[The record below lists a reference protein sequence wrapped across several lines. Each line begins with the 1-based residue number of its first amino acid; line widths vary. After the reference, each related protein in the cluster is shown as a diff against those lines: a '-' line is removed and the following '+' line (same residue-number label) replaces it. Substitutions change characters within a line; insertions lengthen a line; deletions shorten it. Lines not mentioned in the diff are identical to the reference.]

1 MDQMEKQ
8 AGRFGAEILP
18 VHATEVDL
26 SSSPFVVRAG
36 DQTWEARSVVVSTG
50 ATARWLDVPGE
61 EKLRGRGVSAC
72 ATCDGF
78 FFRDRELVVVGGGD
92 TAMEEAHFLTRF
104 ASKVTVVHRRDEFRA
119 SKVMQERVLENP
131 KVQVVWDSVIDEV
144 LGDDA
149 VVGVRLRNVKTAET
163 TDFPTDGVFVAIG
176 HDPNTELFRG
186 QLDLDDEGYVRVQE
200 PRTATSV
207 PGVFAA
213 GDVTDRIYRQ
223 AVTAAGQGCKAAIDV
238 EHYLGSLGVH
248 P

>member
-1 MDQMEKQ
+1 MADSN
-8 AGRFGAEILP
+8 L
-18 VHATEVDL
+18 HTL
-26 SSSPFVVRAG
+26 SKHG
-36 DQTWEARSVVVSTG
+36 QSVWIDSLSRT
-50 ATARWLDVPGE
+50 
-61 EKLRGRGVSAC
+61 
-72 ATCDGF
+72 
-78 FFRDRELVVVGGGD
+78 
-92 TAMEEAHFLTRF
+92 M
-104 ASKVTVVHRRDEFRA
+104 
-119 SKVMQERVLENP
+119 LESGTLA
-131 KVQVVWDSVIDEV
+131 Q
-144 LGDDA
+144 LMRDDA

-163 TDFPTDGVFVAIG
+163 TEFPTDGVFVAIG